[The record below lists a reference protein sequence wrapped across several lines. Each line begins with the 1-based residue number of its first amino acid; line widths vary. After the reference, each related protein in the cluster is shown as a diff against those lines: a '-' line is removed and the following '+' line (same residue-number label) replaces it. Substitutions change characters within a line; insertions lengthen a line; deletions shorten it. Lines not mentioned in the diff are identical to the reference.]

1 MKKKEVQVVQAEA
14 NKKIAIFAII
24 AGILLFV
31 FVAWI
36 IKTQFIQ
43 VLENGCSAYG
53 EGYEETYTEH
63 KDSLTGKTYV
73 EYKCCKK
80 GNVSCITVSMP
91 KKE

>member
-36 IKTQFIQ
+36 IKTQ
-43 VLENGCSAYG
+43 V
-53 EGYEETYTEH
+53 
-63 KDSLTGKTYV
+63 V
-73 EYKCCKK
+73 
-80 GNVSCITVSMP
+80 
-91 KKE
+91 